1 MSKYM
6 EAAAE
11 IISQMDGIGVDYT
24 EGKDETAVCIRGDRA
39 ESVIEALQKRKK
51 RPVILQKPFPKMN
64 DRKRKELGITWRNYV
79 CPSCEHPTGI
89 TDKTE
94 ELKQGIPFYH
104 PKFCV
109 ECGQALDWSNK

>member
-51 RPVILQKPFPKMN
+51 
-64 DRKRKELGITWRNYV
+64 EV
-79 CPSCEHPTGI
+79 CDSSEA
-89 TDKTE
+89 
-94 ELKQGIPFYH
+94 IP
-104 PKFCV
+104 
-109 ECGQALDWSNK
+109 EDE